1 MANES
6 KSGFKQEGL
15 DLHQKTGDDEITQ
28 GRESRPIDI
37 LLLSIAG
44 IFLLL
49 GVTNIVITASG
60 ESTVAVR
67 QGSGLAVIDWIIIV
81 IYALLTIGLGWYVSR
96 RQKTKEE
103 YFIGSGKMNPILVG
117 VSLFAT
123 LLSTISYLSM
133 PGEILGKGPAAL
145 VTLPGML
152 LIYFIVAYLIL
163 PLYMRQRV
171 TSAYE
176 LLEAKL
182 GIGIR
187 LLGACM
193 FILLRLVWMSLLI
206 YLASMAMTVMMGVD
220 EKWIPLIVLITG
232 SVAVIYTSLGGLKA
246 VVITDL
252 VQTILLFGGAL
263 TVIAIV
269 TIDFGGFSWF
279 PREWNKNWDVQPLFS
294 WDLSTRVTV
303 FAAFLNMMT
312 WYICTAAGD
321 QTCIQRFMSTGSAAA
336 ARKAFKVQLIVSVV
350 VSLTLA
356 AVGVAL
362 LEYFQK
368 HSLPADISIKTNAD
382 QVFPYFIGN
391 ILPPG
396 VSGLVVAAMF
406 AAAMSSIDSGVN
418 SITAVVSS
426 DFLDRF
432 GKTTSR
438 RTSMWLALA
447 IGAIVVVSSSAMG
460 LVPGNI
466 TSVTQKTTNLLV
478 TPIFALFFFAIFVPF
493 ARPLGVIAGCVT
505 GTVTALLVAFSGGL
519 FGFVTET
526 PFAIQLEGMTAA
538 TAFEHSRPTRISLP
552 ENAGKLLQEGDTLV
566 LKRPDQHVVLEF
578 DNPSL
583 AGRYWAHR
591 HGPWLAEKSFYF
603 TADYRGPEP
612 GVIPGHLVV
621 KFHREMSAEDIGTT
635 IIKQLDSIEPP
646 FHATTKSDN
655 SLALD
660 LELDPISFYYIGI
673 FALLANLSVG
683 TLVSY
688 LLSRRKPGPHQA
700 KTGRGTA
707 KHGLRDEDAGEDV

>member
-28 GRESRPIDI
+28 GRESSPIDI

-44 IFLLL
+44 IFLVL
-49 GVTNIVITASG
+49 GVTNIVITASR
-60 ESTVAVR
+60 ESTVEVR
-67 QGSGLAVIDWIIIV
+67 EGNGLAVIDWIIIV
-81 IYALLTIGLGWYVSR
+81 IYASLTIGLGWYVSR
-96 RQKTKEE
+96 RQKTKKE

-182 GIGIR
+182 GVGIR

-193 FILLRLVWMSLLI
+193 FILLRLVWMSLLV

-220 EKWIPLIVLITG
+220 EKWIPLIVLVTG
-232 SVAVIYTSLGGLKA
+232 LVAVIYTLLGGLQA

-252 VQTILLFGGAL
+252 IQAILLFGGAL

-269 TIDFGGFSWF
+269 TVDFAQYGDPELSTVARSFSWF
-279 PREWNKNWDVQPLFS
+279 PVSWDENWDVQPLFS
-294 WDLSTRVTV
+294 WDPATRVTV
-303 FAAFLNMMT
+303 FAGFLNMMT
-312 WYICTAAGD
+312 WYVCTAAGD
-321 QTCIQRFMSTGSAAA
+321 QTCIQRFMSTENAAA
-336 ARKAFKVQLIVSVV
+336 ARKAFKVQLIVSAV

-356 AVGVAL
+356 ALGVAL
-362 LEYFQK
+362 LGYFNL
-368 HSLPADISIKTNAD
+368 HPTEDVSIKTGAD
-382 QVFPYFIGN
+382 KVFPYFIGN

-432 GKTTSR
+432 GKPTGR
-438 RTSMWLALA
+438 RTAMWLALA
-447 IGAIVVVSSSAMG
+447 IGAIVVVTSSAMG

-478 TPIFALFFFAIFVPF
+478 TPIFGLFFFAMFVPF

-526 PFAIQLEGMTAA
+526 PFTIQLEGMTAA
-538 TAFEHSRPTRISLP
+538 TAFEHSRPTRILLP

-566 LKRPDQHVVLEF
+566 LQRPNQRVVLEF
-578 DNPSL
+578 D
-583 AGRYWAHR
+583 HR
-591 HGPWLAEKSFYF
+591 LVN
-603 TADYRGPEP
+603 P
-612 GVIPGHLVV
+612 GVIEGHLPVEFEAAITP
-621 KFHREMSAEDIGTT
+621 KELGEKIISQLGSAD
-635 IIKQLDSIEPP
+635 PP
-646 FHATTKSDN
+646 FHATAKSDG

-660 LELDPISFYYIGI
+660 LELDPISFLYIGI
-673 FALLANLSVG
+673 LALLANLSVG

-707 KHGLRDEDAGEDV
+707 KHGLRDKDAGEDV

>member
-1 MANES
+1 M
-6 KSGFKQEGL
+6 
-15 DLHQKTGDDEITQ
+15 KT
-28 GRESRPIDI
+28 RPIDV

-44 IFLLL
+44 IFLVL
-49 GVTNIVITASG
+49 GIVNIVHTAGS
-60 ESTVAVR
+60 ESTITVR
-67 QGSGLAVIDWIIIV
+67 DGSGLAAVDWLIIV
-81 IYALLTIGLGWYVSR
+81 LYALLTVGLGWYVSR

-133 PGEILGKGPAAL
+133 PGEILGKGPAGL
-145 VTLPGML
+145 LTLPGML
-152 LIYFIVAYLIL
+152 LVYFIVAYLIV

-182 GIGIR
+182 GVGIR
-187 LLGACM
+187 LLGASM

-232 SVAVIYTSLGGLKA
+232 FVAVAYTSLGGLQA

-279 PREWNKNWDVQPLFS
+279 PTSWNENWDVQPLFS
-294 WDLSTRVTV
+294 WDPATRVTV
-303 FAAFLNMMT
+303 FAGFLNMMT
-312 WYICTAAGD
+312 WYVCTAAGD
-321 QTCIQRFMSTGSAAA
+321 QTCIQRFMSTENAAA
-336 ARKAFKVQLIVSVV
+336 ARKAFKVQLIVSVI

-362 LEYFQK
+362 LGYFQK
-368 HSLPADISIKTNAD
+368 HSLPTDISIKTNAD
-382 QVFPYFIGN
+382 KVFPYFIGN

-432 GKTTSR
+432 GKPTGR
-438 RTSMWLALA
+438 RTAMWLALA

-478 TPIFALFFFAIFVPF
+478 TPIFALFFFAMFVPF
-493 ARPLGVIAGCVT
+493 ARPLGVIAGTVT
-505 GTVTALLVAFSGGL
+505 GIVTALLVAFSGGL

-526 PFAIQLEGMTAA
+526 PLTIELGGMTEAV
-538 TAFEHSRPTRISLP
+538 AFEHSQSTRIALP
-552 ENAGKLLQEGDTLV
+552 ENAGKLLQDGETLA
-566 LKRPDQHVVLEF
+566 LERPDQRVVLEF
-578 DNPSL
+578 D
-583 AGRYWAHR
+583 HR
-591 HGPWLAEKSFYF
+591 PAN
-603 TADYRGPEP
+603 P
-612 GVIPGHLVV
+612 GVIEGHMPVELDAATTPRQLGE
-621 KFHREMSAEDIGTT
+621 KIISQLESAD
-635 IIKQLDSIEPP
+635 PP
-646 FHATTKSDN
+646 FHASIKPDG

-660 LELDPISFYYIGI
+660 LELDPVSFLYIGI
-673 FALLANLSVG
+673 LALLANLSVG
-683 TLVSY
+683 TIVSY
-688 LLSRRKPGPHQA
+688 LLSRGKPAEHQA